1 MRTSIKKRLVGN
13 FMLVI
18 IMTVLILEVFLIN
31 AVKQYYYKGIEEIL
45 SNQIILSTDF
55 YSRYFSSNRLEDI
68 IIDDIDVF
76 WRQTKAQVQILD
88 LNGKVLMDSIGASHS
103 FQTIST
109 NDVTK
114 ALEGDKGTWIG
125 NVDYDTSSVM
135 AVSYPLV
142 VEGETVGVLRFI
154 SSLRNVNKIIRNI
167 AEVLMIVGVMVI
179 LISGGLSILL
189 ANTIIQPLREVTT
202 VAEKMA
208 AGQLKIRSKKRFDDE
223 LGKLSDTLNYMA
235 EELIKKEQLKTD
247 FISSI
252 SHELRTPL
260 TSIKGWA
267 ITLKSDKSNDQQLL
281 IDGLDIIEKESDRLS
296 NMVEELLDFSRFV
309 SGRITLN
316 KDEMDIAD
324 SIEQIEKQFRFRAQ
338 DKDIQYETYYD
349 SNIPHIIAD
358 ENRIK
363 QVLINLL
370 DNAFKFTPEGGKVIL
385 SAKVKGEDVLIE
397 IEDNGCGICE
407 DDLPYI
413 KEKFYKGKNSKS
425 NSGLG
430 LSICDE
436 IIKLHG
442 GSMEIES
449 ELNQGTKVIV
459 SIPIKGVKGQ

>member
-1 MRTSIKKRLVGN
+1 MNTSIKKRLVGN

-18 IMTVLILEVFLIN
+18 IITVLILEVFLIN
-31 AVKQYYYKGIEEIL
+31 AVKKYYYKSMEEIL

-88 LNGKVLMDSIGASHS
+88 LDGKVLMDSIGASHS
-103 FQTIST
+103 LDTINT
-109 NDVTK
+109 NDVMK
-114 ALEGDKGTWIG
+114 ALEGEKGIWIG
-125 NVDYDTSSVM
+125 NVEYDTSTVM
-135 AVSYPLV
+135 AISYPLL
-142 VEGETVGVLRFI
+142 VEGKPVGVLRFV
-154 SSLRNVNKIIRNI
+154 SSLRNTNRMIKNI
-167 AEVLMIVGVMVI
+167 AKVLLIVGLMVI
-179 LISGGLSILL
+179 LISGILSIFL
-189 ANTIIQPLREVTT
+189 ANTIIQPLQEVTT

-208 AGQLKIRSKKRFDDE
+208 GGQLKIRSRKRFDDE

-235 EELIKKEQLKTD
+235 EELIRKEQLKTD

-267 ITLKSDKSNDQQLL
+267 ITLKSDKFKDDQLL
-281 IDGLDIIEKESDRLS
+281 IDGLDIIEKESDRLT

-309 SGRITLN
+309 SGRITLD
-316 KDEMDIAD
+316 KDEIDIVD
-324 SIEQIEKQFRFRAQ
+324 SIEHIGKQFQFRAEE
-338 DKDIQYETYYD
+338 KNIQYNVYYD
-349 SNIPHIIAD
+349 SYLPKIIGD
-358 ENRIK
+358 ENRLK

-370 DNAFKFTPEGGKVIL
+370 DNAFKFTLEGGKVAL
-385 SAKVKGEDVLIE
+385 LAKKSEENILIE
-397 IEDNGCGICE
+397 IEDNGYGIYE
-407 DDLPYI
+407 EDLPYI

-442 GSMEIES
+442 GSMKIES
-449 ELNQGTKVIV
+449 KLNQGTKVIV
-459 SIPIKGVKGQ
+459 SIPIEGVEG

>member
-1 MRTSIKKRLVGN
+1 MKTSIKKRLVGN

-18 IMTVLILEVFLIN
+18 IISVLILEVFLIN
-31 AVKQYYYKGIEEIL
+31 AVKKYYYKSVEEIL

-88 LNGKVLMDSIGASHS
+88 LEGRVLMDSIGASHAS
-103 FQTIST
+103 SIINTS
-109 NDVTK
+109 DVIN
-114 ALEGDKGTWIG
+114 AVEGKKGTWIG
-125 NVDYDTSSVM
+125 NVEYDTSAVM

-142 VEGETVGVLRFI
+142 VEGKTIGVLRFI
-154 SSLRNVNKIIRNI
+154 SSLRNTNRIIRNI
-167 AEVLMIVGVMVI
+167 AEVLLIVGLMVI
-179 LISGGLSILL
+179 IISGVLSIFL
-189 ANTIIQPLREVTT
+189 ANTIIQPLHEVTT

-208 AGQLKIRSKKRFDDE
+208 EGQLKIRSRKRFDDE

-267 ITLKSDKSNDQQLL
+267 ITLKSDKLKDEQLL
-281 IDGLDIIEKESDRLS
+281 KDGLDIIEKESDRLS

-309 SGRITLN
+309 SGRITLERE
-316 KDEMDIAD
+316 EMDIRD
-324 SIEQIEKQFRFRAQ
+324 SIEQIGKQFQFRAEE
-338 DKDIQYETYYD
+338 KRIQYDIYYD
-349 SNIPHIIAD
+349 SNLPPIIAD

-370 DNAFKFTPEGGKVIL
+370 DNAFKFTPNGGKITL
-385 SAKVKGEDVLIE
+385 LTKKTGENISIE
-397 IEDNGCGICE
+397 IEDNGCGIYE
-407 DDLPYI
+407 EDLPYI

-442 GSMEIES
+442 GSIEIKS
-449 ELNQGTKVIV
+449 RLNQGTKVIV
-459 SIPIKGVKGQ
+459 SIPIEGVEGQ

>member
-109 NDVTK
+109 NDVIK
-114 ALEGDKGTWIG
+114 ALEGEKGTWIG

-142 VEGETVGVLRFI
+142 VEGETIGVLRFI
-154 SSLRNVNKIIRNI
+154 SSLRNVNKIIKNI

-179 LISGGLSILL
+179 LISGGLSIFL

-316 KDEMDIAD
+316 KDEMDIVD

-338 DKDIQYETYYD
+338 DKDIQYEAYYD
-349 SNIPHIIAD
+349 FNLPHIIAD

-385 SAKVKGEDVLIE
+385 LAKAKGEDVLIE
-397 IEDNGCGICE
+397 IEDNGCGIYE

-442 GSMEIES
+442 GSMEVES
-449 ELNQGTKVIV
+449 ELNQGTKVTV
-459 SIPIKGVKGQ
+459 SIPIKGVEGQ

>member
-1 MRTSIKKRLVGN
+1 
-13 FMLVI
+13 
-18 IMTVLILEVFLIN
+18 
-31 AVKQYYYKGIEEIL
+31 
-45 SNQIILSTDF
+45 
-55 YSRYFSSNRLEDI
+55 
-68 IIDDIDVF
+68 
-76 WRQTKAQVQILD
+76 
-88 LNGKVLMDSIGASHS
+88 MDSIGASHS

-109 NDVTK
+109 NDVIK
-114 ALEGDKGTWIG
+114 ALEGEKGTWIG

-142 VEGETVGVLRFI
+142 VEGETIGVLRFI
-154 SSLRNVNKIIRNI
+154 SSLRNVNKIIKNI

-179 LISGGLSILL
+179 LISGGLSIFL

-316 KDEMDIAD
+316 KDEMDIVD

-338 DKDIQYETYYD
+338 DKDIQYEAYYD
-349 SNIPHIIAD
+349 FNLPHIIAD

-385 SAKVKGEDVLIE
+385 LAKAKGEDVLIE
-397 IEDNGCGICE
+397 IEDNGCGIYE

-442 GSMEIES
+442 GSMEVES
-449 ELNQGTKVIV
+449 ELNQGTKVTV
-459 SIPIKGVKGQ
+459 SIPIKGVEGQ